1 MYVYERVCQPEKPS
15 PSIIAVLCGDSQG
28 KEVRRQCGILV
39 RAVTLVS
46 GSVGSDP

>member
-1 MYVYERVCQPEKPS
+1 MYERVWQPEEPS
-15 PSIIAVLCGDSQG
+15 TNTTAALCGDSQG
-28 KEVRRQCGILV
+28 EEVRRQCGILA